1 VSVTTSGPDRA
12 DADRGARR
20 ATWSTMLPIGIVV
33 TVVALDQATKAW
45 AVSALPG
52 HPRDVVGNTVQLVLG
67 RNSGSAF
74 SMFTGITPVLAV
86 LALGVAVVLARA
98 VRRSQ
103 DLWTVCAL
111 SLVLGGA
118 LGNLSDR
125 VFRSPGFLHGAVVDF
140 VRLGWWPVFN
150 VADSAITIGAILLV
164 AFGWRT
170 SRPVEDATPAR

>member
-1 VSVTTSGPDRA
+1 VTASGAEHTGGRA
-12 DADRGARR
+12 APARSR
-20 ATWSTMLPIGIVV
+20 STLLPVAIVV
-33 TVVALDQATKAW
+33 AVVAIDQATKAW
-45 AVSALPG
+45 AVSALAD
-52 HPRDVVGNTVQLVLG
+52 HSVRVVGDTVELVLG
-67 RNSGSAF
+67 RNTGSAF
-74 SMFTGITPVLAV
+74 SMFTGVTPVLAV
-86 LALGVAVVLARA
+86 LALGVAVVLART

-150 VADSAITIGAILLV
+150 VADSAITIGALLLV
-164 AFGWRT
+164 GFGWRT
-170 SRPVEDATPAR
+170 PRPVEDATHAR